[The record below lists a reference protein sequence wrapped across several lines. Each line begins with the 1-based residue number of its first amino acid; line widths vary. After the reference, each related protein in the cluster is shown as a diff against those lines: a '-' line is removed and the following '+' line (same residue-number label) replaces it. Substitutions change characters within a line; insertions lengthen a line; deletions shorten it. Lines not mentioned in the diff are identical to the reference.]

1 MNLMGQTLK
10 KTLYVS
16 DLDGT
21 LLNSRSELS
30 DFTVNTLN
38 TLCENG
44 MLFSYATARS
54 YTTAKEVTARLTAN
68 LPVIVYNGVF
78 VLEQGSGKRL
88 FGNAFLPEESQSI
101 LGELTAHGVY
111 PVVYSLIDGEEKYSY
126 CLDHIDRGVSD
137 LLAAHPNDARER
149 GVDSVAALTDGECF
163 CFACS
168 GEKEAMERLY
178 EGFRERYQCWYF
190 PGANGAY
197 QRLQLR
203 PKEVTKGKAIRMLK
217 EYLGCERVVCFGDG
231 NNDFE
236 LFGAADECY
245 AMANADPQLKAQ
257 ATAVIA
263 SNDDDGVARWLLEN
277 A

>member
-1 MNLMGQTLK
+1 MAQTLK

-30 DFTVNTLN
+30 DFTVHTLN
-38 TLCENG
+38 TLCEKG

-78 VLEQGSGKRL
+78 VLEQESGKRL
-88 FGNAFLPEESQSI
+88 FGNAFSSDESQAI
-101 LGELTAHGVY
+101 LDELTAHGVY

-126 CLDHIDRGVSD
+126 CPDRIDRGVAD

-149 GVDSVAALTDGECF
+149 GVDVLQRLIDGECF

-168 GEKEAMERLY
+168 GEKELMERLY
-178 EGFRERYQCWYF
+178 EVFRDRYQCWCF

-203 PKEVTKGKAIRMLK
+203 PKEVTKGNAIRMLK
-217 EYLGCERVVCFGDG
+217 DYLGCERVVCFGDG

-236 LFGAADECY
+236 LFEAADEGY
-245 AMANADPQLKAQ
+245 AMANADPRLKAR

-263 SNDDDGVARWLLEN
+263 SNDEDGVARWLLEN